1 VQRLA
6 RLTHVD
12 EQTVLA
18 VLAKRGQRRGPAPI
32 PSRGEARREA
42 RQAPDV
48 PDGETQLL
56 LLLLHR
62 PECRAVAVAV
72 DADTFE
78 DSTNRRLFLAW
89 QEFEELDEHADEFD
103 DDVRERL
110 AALLQEPPQWLDPQ
124 YLDQRYVEEMA
135 EQIASEL
142 RLRRAQA
149 RLVPAAA
156 EQADQVAAARRDGAT
171 ILESAA
177 RAAVEGPV
185 PAEAATETAALAA
198 DFVEMSERQRELTH
212 EYQLRK
218 GRRSFGEKDG
228 DREEGTDDADL

>member
-1 VQRLA
+1 M
-6 RLTHVD
+6 
-12 EQTVLA
+12 
-18 VLAKRGQRRGPAPI
+18 
-32 PSRGEARREA
+32 PSRGEVRREA
-42 RQAPDV
+42 RRAPDV

-89 QEFEELDEHADEFD
+89 KELEELRERADELD

-110 AALLQEPPQWLDPQ
+110 DALLQETPQWLDPQ

-156 EQADQVAAARRDGAT
+156 EQADQVAAARREGVA

-177 RAAVEGPV
+177 LATVEGPV
-185 PAEAATETAALAA
+185 PAEAASETAALAA
-198 DFVEMSERQRELTH
+198 EFAELSERQRELTH
-212 EYQLRK
+212 EYQLRR

-228 DREEGTDDADL
+228 DREEGADDTDL